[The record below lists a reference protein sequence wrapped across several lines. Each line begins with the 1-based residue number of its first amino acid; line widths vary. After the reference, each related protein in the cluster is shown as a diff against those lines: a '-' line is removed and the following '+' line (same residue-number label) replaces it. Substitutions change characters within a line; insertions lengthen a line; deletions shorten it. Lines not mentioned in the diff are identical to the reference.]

1 MPNLLIG
8 LREGLEA
15 GLVVSILL
23 AALRKTGEA
32 DRRISSSPVWLGV
45 VGAMAVSGSFAAVLT
60 FSTSVLSSS
69 AQEAVGGLLSVLAV
83 GLVTGMVFWMRRT
96 AASLSGDLRSKVGAA
111 SRIGPGALAVTAF
124 LAVGREGLE
133 TTLFLW
139 TAVRASG
146 ETVAPLAG
154 AGVGL
159 AVAILLC
166 RLLYARAI
174 KLNLGVFFSRT
185 ALALI
190 VIAAGVL
197 SYGLGD
203 LQDAGLLPGRAWVA
217 FDVSGTIATD
227 SWWASI
233 ITGITDLSP
242 LMTVLQLVAWAV
254 YLAVVV
260 PAFLRAGRT
269 KPEPVPAARPVGA
282 AGAAAA
288 AGPAAAAGTAAAA
301 GSTVAQPESAAAA
314 APPAAEPPATAPD
327 SAEPQRPA
335 ATDSAESQRPA
346 ATDSAEPP
354 RPAATDSAE
363 PRPAP
368 PAGADS
374 APRREWAWLSGRSPW
389 TVAVVLIVVPAAAA
403 AACVVA
409 LPSASARAATQ
420 VSVTASSCAGEWKSG
435 HTGAQTF
442 AIDNKSGKAGEI
454 NLDNAAG
461 AIVGEIET
469 LGPATTAQLTATLTD
484 GTYTFKCLMSGSR
497 TTQSGAVQ
505 VSGRAAGGGPAA
517 VAPVT
522 VAQLQPAAAA
532 YHAYVRPQLD
542 DLTHQVAVLRA
553 DLDRHKGKGDLA
565 AARTD
570 WLTAQLTWDRIGAA
584 YDSFGDLGAD
594 VDGLPDGL
602 PGGVHDRDFTG
613 LHRLEYGLWHGQ
625 SAATLRPVA
634 ARLTSDLGKLKV
646 QLPKLTIDPT
656 DLPIRAHEI
665 LEDAL
670 RDRLSGM
677 ADFGSGAAYPETYAD
692 LQGTRVVVGE
702 LQPLI
707 TARAPHLIGTLD
719 PQLDA
724 LNAALLATRDHGH
737 WRSPQQTPQA
747 AREKVAATVD
757 AALETLSAVP
767 DLLEVPISR

>member
-45 VGAMAVSGSFAAVLT
+45 VGAVAVSGSFAAVLT

-282 AGAAAA
+282 AG
-288 AGPAAAAGTAAAA
+288 TAAAA

-314 APPAAEPPATAPD
+314 APPAAAPPAAAP
-327 SAEPQRPA
+327 
-335 ATDSAESQRPA
+335 
-346 ATDSAEPP
+346 DSAEPP
-354 RPAATDSAE
+354 RPAAPGSAE

-602 PGGVHDRDFTG
+602 PGGVRDRDFTG